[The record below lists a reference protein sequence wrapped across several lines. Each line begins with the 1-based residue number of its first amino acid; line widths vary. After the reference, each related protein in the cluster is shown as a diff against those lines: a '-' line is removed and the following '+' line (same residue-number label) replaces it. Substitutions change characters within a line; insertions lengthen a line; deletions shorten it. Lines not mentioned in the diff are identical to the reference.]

1 MLIKP
6 LKDYVVIKHEE
17 EKKNES
23 SIILNLKNQTQE
35 NNCNNCTGIVVSCG
49 PEASKEIQPNYKV
62 VYENYA
68 GTKIT
73 IEKEEYLILKTDK
86 IIALLI

>member
-6 LKDYVVIKHEE
+6 LKDYVVIKHKE

-23 SIILNLKNQTQE
+23 SIILKLKNQTQE
-35 NNCNNCTGIVVSCG
+35 NNCTGTVVSCG
-49 PEASKEIQPNYKV
+49 PEVSKEIQPNYKV

-86 IIALLI
+86 IIALLV